1 MSDFLEACVPS
12 TTGNPLLEQIRD
24 RGAEGLLAIYRL
36 VKNSMIHAIDNAA
49 VRETAQQSSDILRNF
64 ANEVGMPVTIT
75 FVDETVFVCG
85 ELLRASRKIYESGLE
100 LGQILGK
107 IGVSELAFESG
118 VSADN
123 LLEFGAAL
131 ATSLRDGDRKD
142 TLANA
147 NISSVHVRKVQ
158 RELAARKRDDD
169 LLPKERTLRFYATAL
184 VAMRQFF
191 DEVAHG
197 HTLLPH
203 RVKRLAQRLVTL
215 SETHDGGL
223 LGTMA
228 MAAAHR
234 DDAGRAVQGA
244 VIAVMLARQITDD
257 RAALARLAMSALMAD
272 VGRVR
277 VAGIHGRDRLVPLSD
292 EQTAETPGFA
302 ALVCLATGGV
312 NHPNALRTV
321 VAMEVNWRECEPLL
335 GPTWNGTLTPLLHSE
350 ILVLVRRVLDVIAP
364 RDTTPGRSPAA
375 ALEQVAQDRT
385 TDRVLL
391 RLLVRAIG
399 VLPTGTVV
407 ELEGGEWAVVVGPSN
422 YAESFPAPSLKLIT
436 DRRGRA
442 LDVSGL
448 LDLGDP
454 ILGARR
460 PRIAKVVEP
469 EQARFNVARVFF
481 A

>member
-1 MSDFLEACVPS
+1 MTDFLEACVPS

-24 RGAEGLLAIYRL
+24 RGADGLLAIYRL
-36 VKNSMIHAIDNAA
+36 VKNAMIHAIDNDA
-49 VRETAQQSSDILRNF
+49 VRETAQQSAEILRQF
-64 ANEVGMPVTIT
+64 AGEVGMPVTVT
-75 FVDETVFVCG
+75 FVDETVFVCA
-85 ELLRASRKIYESGLE
+85 ELLRASRKVYESGLE

-107 IGVSELAFESG
+107 VGTSEIAFEADVTAENLLAFG
-118 VSADN
+118 GALTSA
-123 LLEFGAAL
+123 
-131 ATSLRDGDRKD
+131 LRDPDKKD
-142 TLANA
+142 ALTTAKIPA
-147 NISSVHVRKVQ
+147 VAVRKVEK
-158 RELAARKRDDD
+158 ELATRKRDED
-169 LLPKERTLRFYATAL
+169 LLPKERSLRFYATAL
-184 VAMRQFF
+184 CAMRQFF
-191 DEVAHG
+191 DEVSSG

-203 RVKRLAQRLVTL
+203 RVKRLSQRLVTL
-215 SETHDGGL
+215 SEMHDGTL

-234 DDAGRAVQGA
+234 DDAGRAVQSA
-244 VIAVMLARQITDD
+244 VLAVMVARQITDD
-257 RAALARLAMSALMAD
+257 RAALARLGMSALMAD

-277 VAGIHGRDRLVPLSD
+277 VGGVLGRDRLVPLTD
-292 EQTAETPGFA
+292 EQQADTPGSA

-321 VAMEVNWRECEPLL
+321 TALEVNWRESEHLL
-335 GPTWNGTLTPLLHSE
+335 GPPWEGKLTPLLHSE
-350 ILVLVRRVLDVIAP
+350 ILALVRRTLDVIAP
-364 RDTTPGRSPAA
+364 RDTAPGCSPAS
-375 ALEQVAQDRT
+375 ALETVAADPR

-391 RLLVRAIG
+391 RLLVRAVG

-407 ELEGGEWAVVVGPSN
+407 ELEGGEWAVVVGPSG
-422 YAESFPAPSLKLIT
+422 YPESFPAPSVKLVT

-454 ILGARR
+454 VLGARR
-460 PRIAKVVEP
+460 PRIGRVVEP